1 MHELDWSAY
10 STSGKW
16 IDMND
21 EIIKTPDGDRLWKEV
36 RTALRMYDRQR
47 KIAKEASEKRS
58 AISKQAWAKR
68 KAKA

>member
-1 MHELDWSAY
+1 
-10 STSGKW
+10 
-16 IDMND
+16 MNN
-21 EIIKTPDGDRLWKEV
+21 EIIKTPDGDRLWREV
-36 RTALRMYDRQR
+36 RTALRMYDRQI